1 MAFAGLVAANN
12 LSDVASVETTWDN
25 IGDGIT
31 ATVSPALGLT
41 VQLFDDTG
49 DINSTFTNLRSTN
62 VEPVINFTK
71 QYAIEKGG
79 TGDNFSIRAV
89 GQVQARQG
97 GSNTFSIL
105 TDDGVRVS
113 INGVQV
119 LNEWYG
125 QSSVWHT
132 FTASGLTQGQWY
144 NIQIEHFQGPGD
156 ARLVF
161 ANKEDVSDPVRT
173 IRAGTG
179 IVIKGADI
187 LALTGISR
195 LSTRDILLLNG
206 LTSNVQTRLNTSSQQ
221 ISSGIVFQNNALPKA
236 SPTSSGNYSINST
249 LIAQSLRINNIPV
262 QSLATAPF
270 SGSTATTPILLN
282 DAIITNTFTM
292 QGTISSGVVSSPS
305 IAIPV
310 RDGNYVYYLKAGQS

>member
-12 LSDVASVETTWDN
+12 LSDVASIETTWDN

-31 ATVSPALGLT
+31 ATVSPASGLT
-41 VQLFDDTG
+41 VELFDDTG
-49 DINSTFTNLRSTN
+49 DINSTFTTFRSTTI
-62 VEPVINFTK
+62 EPVINFTK

-79 TGDNFSIRAV
+79 TGNNFSILAG

-119 LNEWYG
+119 LNAWYG
-125 QSSVWHT
+125 QSPTWHT
-132 FTASGLTQGQWY
+132 FTASGLTQGEWY
-144 NIQIEHFQGPGD
+144 NIQIEHFQASGE

-179 IVIKGADI
+179 IVIKGADV
-187 LALTGISR
+187 LAITGISR

-206 LTSNVQTRLNTSSQQ
+206 LTSNVQTRLNTASQQ

-236 SPTSSGNYSINST
+236 SPTSEGDYSINST
-249 LIAQSLRINNIPV
+249 LKAQSLRINNIPV
-262 QSLATAPF
+262 QSLATTPF

-282 DAIITNTFTM
+282 DAIITNIFTM
-292 QGTISSGVVSSPS
+292 QGAVSSGVVSSPS

>member
-12 LSDVASVETTWDN
+12 LSDVASIETTWDN

-31 ATVSPALGLT
+31 ATVSPAAGLT
-41 VQLFDDTG
+41 VELFDDTG
-49 DINSTFTNLRSTN
+49 DINSTFTTFRSTTI
-62 VEPVINFTK
+62 EPVINFTK
-71 QYAIEKGG
+71 QFAIEKGG
-79 TGDNFSIRAV
+79 TGNNFSILAG
-89 GQVQARQG
+89 GQVQAKQG

-105 TDDGVRVS
+105 ADDGVRVS

-119 LNEWYG
+119 LNEWYT
-125 QSSVWHT
+125 QSATWHT
-132 FTASGLTQGQWY
+132 FTASGLTQGEWY
-144 NIQIEHFQGPGD
+144 NIQIEHFQASGE

-179 IVIKGADI
+179 IAIKGADV
-187 LALTGISR
+187 LAITGISR

-206 LTSNVQTRLNTSSQQ
+206 LTSNVQTRLNTASQQ

-236 SPTSSGNYSINST
+236 SPISEGDYSINST
-249 LIAQSLRINNIPV
+249 LKAQSLRINNIPV
-262 QSLATAPF
+262 QSLATTPF

-282 DAIITNTFTM
+282 DAIITNIFTM
-292 QGTISSGVVSSPS
+292 QGAVSSGVVSSPS